1 MSKRKFDDVDVN
13 ELTLKPEVIS
23 NKLLNTIKG
32 WTDSCGSLYS
42 IEHELVK
49 ERDSAVL
56 KVGFFDEL
64 ECKKLVT
71 LCASDL
77 PGNYDIETYTC
88 NMKKSSVSIKIIKL
102 VQTKRTTAMSG
113 PAPVGT
119 STSAVIPEDQN
130 EKMKMRIMYDIRET
144 DIDSVY
150 TAIHKVKQAA
160 AHGKDVHLL
169 KITNRP
175 KHYALHF
182 NVSADTLARQLIDV
196 AAHHDG
202 NIDFENKQ
210 IHMQIPKTVSE
221 IE

>member
-1 MSKRKFDDVDVN
+1 MSKRKFDEVDVN

-23 NKLLNTIKG
+23 SKLLNTIKS

-71 LCASDL
+71 LCAGDL
-77 PGNYDIETYTC
+77 PGNFDIETYTC

-102 VQTKRTTAMSG
+102 VQNKRTAISPLPG
-113 PAPVGT
+113 GA
-119 STSAVIPEDQN
+119 SASAALPEDQN
-130 EKMKMRIMYDIRET
+130 EKMKLRIMYDIRES

-160 AHGKDVHLL
+160 VHGKDVHLL

-175 KHYALHF
+175 KHYSLHF
-182 NVSADTLARQLIDV
+182 NVTADTLPRQLIDV

-210 IHMQIPKTVSE
+210 IHMQISKTVSE

>member
-1 MSKRKFDDVDVN
+1 MSKRKFDEVDVN

-23 NKLLNTIKG
+23 TKLLNTIKS

-77 PGNYDIETYTC
+77 PGNFDIETYTC

-102 VQTKRTTAMSG
+102 VQNKRTAISG
-113 PAPVGT
+113 PLPGGT
-119 STSAVIPEDQN
+119 AAGATLPEDPN
-130 EKMKMRIMYDIRET
+130 EKMKLRIMYDIRES
-144 DIDSVY
+144 DIDAVY
-150 TAIHKVKQAA
+150 TAIHKTKQTAV
-160 AHGKDVHLL
+160 HGKDIHLL

-175 KHYALHF
+175 KHYSLHF
-182 NVSADTLARQLIDV
+182 NVTADTLPRQLIDV
-196 AAHHDG
+196 AAHHEG

-210 IHMQIPKTVSE
+210 IHMQISKTVSE